1 MFDFTGQTAEQL
13 LERSE
18 ELRARSEQIAVEIM
32 ASGADVNALR
42 AETDANV
49 AERQA
54 IRDELEARKAAA
66 KAAEE
71 QRAAD
76 FEAGSKK
83 IERKGDTPMPE
94 KIYDNT
100 TPEYRSAWLKNMAVT
115 QDGIRLLGDLN
126 EEERAA
132 FTHTTANS
140 GSVVPQVLLNRIID
154 LMDSRA
160 PIYQDADK
168 SYMTQGFGIARR
180 TGITKGD
187 AKGVSEGTANT
198 DDEQNAF
205 DVFPLDGVEIKKHV
219 VLSRKMK
226 FKSVDAFEDWLV
238 KELGDRIA
246 VAKERLCIARATGV
260 APEGGSA
267 VAAAGIAAANKNTAV
282 ARTDA
287 GIRAAFALVKGPV
300 KTIYANSSTIWGIL
314 AGIEDGGGHRL
325 FIPSGMDDPTVAGR
339 VYGAKVKEDPQL
351 ADDEFFIFA
360 QDQMTVNEYDELYIF
375 STVEAKTANEVR
387 TAYALTDAGVK
398 DPKGG
403 FYGKFAAHSST

>member
-1 MFDFTGQTAEQL
+1 
-13 LERSE
+13 
-18 ELRARSEQIAVEIM
+18 
-32 ASGADVNALR
+32 
-42 AETDANV
+42 
-49 AERQA
+49 
-54 IRDELEARKAAA
+54 
-66 KAAEE
+66 
-71 QRAAD
+71 
-76 FEAGSKK
+76 
-83 IERKGDTPMPE
+83 
-94 KIYDNT
+94 
-100 TPEYRSAWLKNMAVT
+100 
-115 QDGIRLLGDLN
+115 
-126 EEERAA
+126 
-132 FTHTTANS
+132 
-140 GSVVPQVLLNRIID
+140 
-154 LMDSRA
+154 
-160 PIYQDADK
+160 
-168 SYMTQGFGIARR
+168 
-180 TGITKGD
+180 
-187 AKGVSEGTANT
+187 
-198 DDEQNAF
+198 
-205 DVFPLDGVEIKKHV
+205 
-219 VLSRKMK
+219 MK

-267 VAAAGIAAANKNTAV
+267 VADAGIAATNKNTAV

-300 KTIYANSSTIWGIL
+300 KTIYANSSTVWGIL

-403 FYGKFAAHSST
+403 FYGKFAAAT